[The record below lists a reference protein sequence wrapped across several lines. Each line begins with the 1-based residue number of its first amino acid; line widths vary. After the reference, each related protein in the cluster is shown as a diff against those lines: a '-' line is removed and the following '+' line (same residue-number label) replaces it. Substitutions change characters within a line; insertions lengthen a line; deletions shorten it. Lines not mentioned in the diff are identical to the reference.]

1 MVLMLSE
8 LGGDS
13 CTSEYVLKI
22 SFPLLAS
29 KRPQWRQTWLLLVS
43 QIARKM
49 I

>member
-13 CTSEYVLKI
+13 CISDYVFKI
-22 SFPLLAS
+22 SFPLLAF
-29 KRPQWRQTWLLLVS
+29 KRPQWRQTWLLLAS
-43 QIARKM
+43 QIAGKM